1 MLSIRTVREADDLFV
16 QHMKTALGG
25 GVLLI
30 AGIVLG
36 MALMQRQ
43 VPRDARDTIS
53 YCFNTAW
60 RMDFHREAFKKYSCD
75 PALLEKSTAKSL
87 RCGGCQVAAENCTM
101 KCS

>member
-60 RMDFHREAFKKYSCD
+60 RMDFHREAFKKYGSSKESVGD
-75 PALLEKSTAKSL
+75 FMSSS
-87 RCGGCQVAAENCTM
+87 AARSRKPSM
-101 KCS
+101 S